1 MMPSGWTKSRRRRWG
16 VVGRRLLAKPV
27 ALLVAAREPGGEFRG
42 LPELAVGG
50 LDEKDAWDLLGTV
63 TGRPLDEQVRERI
76 IAETGG
82 NPLVRSAAYRAASPE
97 DRRAAHRALADA
109 TDPQADP
116 DRRAGHRA
124 QAAAGPDEEV
134 AEELERSAD
143 RAQARGGL
151 AAAANFLERSARWW
165 EWIVAWANAR
175 YMDRSAGASAYPL
188 LACAAAGVLRRL
200 SAMMAAMTA
209 WGRALD
215 WDR

>member
-82 NPLVRSAAYRAASPE
+82 NPLALLELSQDLTRTGAAVGFGVPDAPGLSGRLE
-97 DRRAAHRALADA
+97 DSFRQR
-109 TDPQADP
+109 
-116 DRRAGHRA
+116 
-124 QAAAGPDEEV
+124 
-134 AEELERSAD
+134 
-143 RAQARGGL
+143 
-151 AAAANFLERSARWW
+151 F
-165 EWIVAWANAR
+165 
-175 YMDRSAGASAYPL
+175 
-188 LACAAAGVLRRL
+188 RRL
-200 SAMMAAMTA
+200 PQTT
-209 WGRALD
+209 GGC
-215 WDR
+215 